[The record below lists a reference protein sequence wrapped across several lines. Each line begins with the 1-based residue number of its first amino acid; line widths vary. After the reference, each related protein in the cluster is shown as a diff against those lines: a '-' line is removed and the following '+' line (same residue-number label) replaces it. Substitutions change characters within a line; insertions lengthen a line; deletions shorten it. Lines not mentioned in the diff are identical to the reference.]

1 MLSFFVLSRSA
12 SRYVHWNFKAKALIS
27 CAKAP
32 SIVCAMCKACAQF
45 SWFLELRSSTS
56 CSRNRRK
63 TPHVMADSRGC
74 LLHRCMK
81 EAKGKW
87 HRIFCKVCNLVQ
99 CCVTAYGRNVVK
111 TQPYAPLWV
120 TDIVR
125 VTDSPWRRSFEQ
137 SHGAL
142 ARSYGSKYV
151 TTERICMCMMID
163 FCCVYCSERHL
174 RCIVVKIC
182 NAIYSLS
189 TSCSRS
195 CAI

>member
-1 MLSFFVLSRSA
+1 MVLFSLFFKEKKNVSQIHPQPKPNAIFLCVVTAGLGVSLRPLEL
-12 SRYVHWNFKAKALIS
+12 KAKALIS

-99 CCVTAYGRNVVK
+99 GCVTAYGRNVVK

-125 VTDSPWRRSFEQ
+125 VTDSP
-137 SHGAL
+137 
-142 ARSYGSKYV
+142 
-151 TTERICMCMMID
+151 
-163 FCCVYCSERHL
+163 
-174 RCIVVKIC
+174 
-182 NAIYSLS
+182 
-189 TSCSRS
+189 
-195 CAI
+195 